1 MSRSTHDSIVRTACL
16 MGILYAFGIHALAAD
31 RHFPLKGCGDR
42 DYGRKTAM
50 EMLRKTPPAP
60 LPADTAVLV
69 FIGDV
74 MLHSAQIENAH
85 GRYRDKGGN
94 GSPDMHEA
102 YDFQPYL
109 SGIRHVLE
117 EADIAV
123 ANMEFTL
130 AGHPFT
136 GYPAFSAPD
145 SYAEYMA
152 SCGIDIFLTA
162 NNHIFDKG
170 QRGLRRTM
178 ERYKGLEKSH
188 GIKTAGSIDTENE
201 SAGTPL
207 YVRAKGIKIALLNFT
222 YGTNVPMKGRYMASI
237 ADTAAMKKA
246 IGKAKDDSAEL
257 IIALPHWGNEY
268 RLKHSA
274 SQRRT
279 AEWLAKNGADIIIGT
294 HPHVIQDCDTIT
306 VNKNGTEKTV
316 PVIYSLGNIISNMS
330 AANTQLGLVLTVKV
344 ARDTCGMAE
353 LLPPEFEF
361 TWCSLPARRSG
372 SHRTVFVKE
381 YLRQDDGLMTAYER
395 TKMKDTYLRVKK
407 ETGIK
412 DPD

>member
-178 ERYKGLEKSH
+178 ERYRGLEKSH

-201 SAGTPL
+201 SAA
-207 YVRAKGIKIALLNFT
+207 RAPMCEKSVIKLC
-222 YGTNVPMKGRYMASI
+222 K
-237 ADTAAMKKA
+237 
-246 IGKAKDDSAEL
+246 
-257 IIALPHWGNEY
+257 
-268 RLKHSA
+268 
-274 SQRRT
+274 
-279 AEWLAKNGADIIIGT
+279 
-294 HPHVIQDCDTIT
+294 
-306 VNKNGTEKTV
+306 
-316 PVIYSLGNIISNMS
+316 
-330 AANTQLGLVLTVKV
+330 
-344 ARDTCGMAE
+344 
-353 LLPPEFEF
+353 
-361 TWCSLPARRSG
+361 
-372 SHRTVFVKE
+372 
-381 YLRQDDGLMTAYER
+381 
-395 TKMKDTYLRVKK
+395 
-407 ETGIK
+407 
-412 DPD
+412 